1 MKTENRIINNQQNVL
16 KVQTLGLKT
25 LPIDTKSLV
34 DDKSIKIQLVSSNQH
49 QDNNDQAK
57 I

>member
-34 DDKSIKIQLVSSNQH
+34 DDKSIKIQVVSSN
-49 QDNNDQAK
+49 
-57 I
+57 

>member
-1 MKTENRIINNQQNVL
+1 MKTENKIINNQQNVL

-34 DDKSIKIQLVSSNQH
+34 DDKSIKIQVVSSNQH